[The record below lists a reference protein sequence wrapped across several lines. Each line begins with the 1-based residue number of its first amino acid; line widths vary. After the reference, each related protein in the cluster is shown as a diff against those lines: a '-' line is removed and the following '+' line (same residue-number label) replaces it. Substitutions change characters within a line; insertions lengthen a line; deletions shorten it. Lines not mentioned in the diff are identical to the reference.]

1 MTQSITEKL
10 TQLTQYLFW
19 MSEADYPWEVVS
31 YDCSNIT
38 PEQLLEQSNLPSDT
52 PIETVTIERFF
63 TPALREQSWHNE
75 EERETRNRFQQLFN
89 FLNEQLNDLI
99 VYRLGKVEI
108 DVYVLGTVEDKTVG
122 LKTTVVET

>member
-1 MTQSITEKL
+1 MAQSLTEELANL
-10 TQLTQYLFW
+10 TQDLLW

-52 PIETVTIERFF
+52 PVETVTIDRFF
-63 TPALREQSWHNE
+63 APALREQSWHNE
-75 EERETRNRFQQLFN
+75 EERATRNRYQELFDV
-89 FLNEQLNDLI
+89 LNEQLNDLI
-99 VYRLGKVEI
+99 VYRIGEVEI

>member
-10 TQLTQYLFW
+10 ANLTQDLLW

-31 YDCSNIT
+31 YDSSHIT

-52 PIETVTIERFF
+52 PVETVTIERFF
-63 TPALREQSWHNE
+63 APALREQSWHNE
-75 EERETRNRFQQLFN
+75 EERATRNRFQQLFD

-99 VYRLGKVEI
+99 VYRLKEVEI

-122 LKTTVVET
+122 LKTTIVET

>member
-10 TQLTQYLFW
+10 ANLTQDLLW

-31 YDCSNIT
+31 YDCSNVT
-38 PEQLLEQSNLPSDT
+38 PEQLLEQSNLPSNT
-52 PIETVTIERFF
+52 SVETVTIERFF
-63 TPALREQSWHNE
+63 APALREQSWHNE
-75 EERETRNRFQQLFN
+75 EEQATRNRFQQLFD

-99 VYRLGKVEI
+99 VYRLKEVEI

-122 LKTTVVET
+122 LKTTIVET

>member
-1 MTQSITEKL
+1 MTQSITENL
-10 TQLTQYLFW
+10 TQLTQDLLW
-19 MSEADYPWEVVS
+19 MSEADYPWKIVC

-52 PIETVTIERFF
+52 PVETVTIERFF
-63 TPALREQSWHNE
+63 APALREQSWHNE
-75 EERETRNRFQQLFN
+75 EERATRNHYQQLFD

-99 VYRLGKVEI
+99 VYRLGEVEI
-108 DVYVLGTVEDKTVG
+108 DVYILGTVEDKTVG

>member
-1 MTQSITEKL
+1 MTQSITEELANL
-10 TQLTQYLFW
+10 TQDLLW

-52 PIETVTIERFF
+52 PVETVTIERFF
-63 TPALREQSWHNE
+63 APALREQSWHNE

-99 VYRLGKVEI
+99 VYRLGEVEI
-108 DVYVLGTVEDKTVG
+108 DVYVLGTVDDKTVG
-122 LKTTVVET
+122 LKTTLVET